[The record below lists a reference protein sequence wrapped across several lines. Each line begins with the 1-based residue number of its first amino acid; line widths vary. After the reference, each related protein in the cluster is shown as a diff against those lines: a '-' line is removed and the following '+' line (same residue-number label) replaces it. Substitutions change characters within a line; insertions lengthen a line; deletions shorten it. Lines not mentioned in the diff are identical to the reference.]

1 MLRPLFLS
9 FLYLCHR
16 ISIPRIPRINTDY
29 LPSEFCGLFI
39 SARIPRIS
47 RIMQIFVQFVRFV
60 FREYKSVSICAKSVG
75 EKIIPFVGK

>member
-16 ISIPRIPRINTDY
+16 ISIPRIAQIHTDF

-39 SARIPRIS
+39 STRIPRIS
-47 RIMQIFVQFVRFV
+47 RMMQLFV
-60 FREYKSVSICAKSVG
+60 FREYKSVSICDICGRKNPICG
-75 EKIIPFVGK
+75 KIEY